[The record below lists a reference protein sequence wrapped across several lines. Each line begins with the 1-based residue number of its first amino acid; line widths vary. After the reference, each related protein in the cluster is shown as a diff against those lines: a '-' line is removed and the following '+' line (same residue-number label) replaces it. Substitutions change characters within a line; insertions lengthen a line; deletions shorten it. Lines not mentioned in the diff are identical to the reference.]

1 MTAATQTENQ
11 AKADGYDDVYF
22 SASDGLKLHARDY
35 GRANPET
42 FDRFPLI
49 CLPGLSRNAADF
61 HDIALKIAN
70 DAEAP
75 RRVVSFDYRGR
86 GQSEWAKAPE
96 DYNVVTETEDV
107 LTGMAALGIE
117 HAIFLGTSRGGLI
130 MHVMSAM
137 RPGVIAAGI
146 LNDIGP
152 VVEGAGLAQ
161 IKTYLTR
168 ETKPISFSDAA
179 RVQKEVH
186 GKAFP
191 ALKDGDW
198 LDFAHAIYVEDKK
211 KRLVGNYD
219 PKLLR
224 PLMDMDFST
233 PLPTM
238 WPQFEALAANK
249 PLLVIRGENS
259 TLLAEETVSEMQ
271 ARAPDLDTHT
281 ALGQGHAPILHLGSL
296 PGLIR
301 NFLAKCDRRFA
312 HPAG

>member
-1 MTAATQTENQ
+1 MTAPTQTEK
-11 AKADGYDDVYF
+11 ATTADGYEDVFF
-22 SASDGLKLHARDY
+22 SAPDGLKLHARDY
-35 GRANPET
+35 GRAKPGT
-42 FDRFPLI
+42 HDRFPLI

-61 HDIALKIAN
+61 HDIALKVAG

-86 GQSEWAKAPE
+86 GQSEWAKDPE
-96 DYNVVTETEDV
+96 DYNVMTEAEDV
-107 LTGMAALGIE
+107 LAGMAALGIE

-130 MHVMSAM
+130 MHVLAAT

-152 VVEGAGLAQ
+152 VIEGTGLAQ

-168 ETKPISFSDAA
+168 ATRPISFSDAA

-191 ALKDGDW
+191 ALQDDDW

-219 PKLLR
+219 PKLLT
-224 PLMDMDFST
+224 PLKNMDFSS

-238 WPQFEALAANK
+238 WPQFEALAAK
-249 PLLVIRGENS
+249 RPLLVIRGENS
-259 TLLAEETVSEMQ
+259 SLLSEDTVSEMQ
-271 ARAPDLDTHT
+271 GLAPHIETHT

-301 NFLAKCDRRFA
+301 NFLDRCDRRFT